1 MSDGA
6 GGASAEWRH
15 SRRMTDWLGERMKN
29 SDRVAVTVAG
39 SRFAGLVEETSAD
52 LIALRAVFGRVD
64 IHVVSGVPMHIQLD
78 EPVPN
83 GGKTASA
90 SRSFREVLLELDG
103 RDDLT
108 LGVLHDSQGLD
119 GSIFVG
125 DDFVSVVTR
134 MGGETVVPLA
144 QVAWIAPRRA

>member
-1 MSDGA
+1 MSDEA
-6 GGASAEWRH
+6 GDTAAQWRH
-15 SRRMTDWLGERMKN
+15 GRRMTDWLDERMKN
-29 SDRVAVTVAG
+29 GDRVAVTVAG
-39 SRFAGLVEETSAD
+39 SRFAGLVEETSPD

-64 IHVVSGVPMHIQLD
+64 IHVAPGVPMHIQLD
-78 EPVPN
+78 ERFPD
-83 GGKTASA
+83 GGAQPSA
-90 SRSFREVLLELDG
+90 NRSFREVLLELDG

-134 MGGETVVPLA
+134 MGGETVVPLD

>member
-1 MSDGA
+1 MNDEA
-6 GGASAEWRH
+6 GDATAQWRH

-29 SDRVAVTVAG
+29 GDRVAVTVAG
-39 SRFAGLVEETSAD
+39 SRFAGVVEETSAD

-64 IHVVSGVPMHIQLD
+64 IHVAPGVLMHIQLD
-78 EPVPN
+78 EPVPDA
-83 GGKTASA
+83 GKTATA

-125 DDFVSVVTR
+125 GDFVSVVTR
-134 MGGETVVPLA
+134 MGGETVVPLE

>member
-1 MSDGA
+1 MSDESGDA
-6 GGASAEWRH
+6 TAEWRH
-15 SRRMTDWLGERMKN
+15 GRRVTDWLGERMKAG
-29 SDRVAVTVAG
+29 DRVAVTVAG
-39 SRFAGLVEETSAD
+39 SRFAGTVEETSAD

-64 IHVVSGVPMHIQLD
+64 IHVAPGVPIHIQLD
-78 EPVPN
+78 ERVAE
-83 GGKTASA
+83 GGEPPSL
-90 SRSFREVLLELDG
+90 SRSFRDVLLELDG

-125 DDFVSVVTR
+125 ADFVSVVTR
-134 MGGETVVPLA
+134 MGGETVVPLE

>member
-1 MSDGA
+1 MSDEA
-6 GGASAEWRH
+6 GDASAQWRH
-15 SRRMTDWLGERMKN
+15 SRRMTDWLGERMKKG
-29 SDRVAVTVAG
+29 DRVAVTVAG

-64 IHVVSGVPMHIQLD
+64 IHVAPGVLMHVQLD
-78 EPVPN
+78 EPIPD
-83 GGKTASA
+83 GGREPSVG
-90 SRSFREVLLELDG
+90 RGFRDVLLELDG

-125 DDFVSVVTR
+125 ADFVSVVTR
-134 MGGETVVPLA
+134 M
-144 QVAWIAPRRA
+144 